1 MLATEATTATKGTLT
16 SEKCIED
23 VAETSSIAEA
33 TATRS
38 SLAEAVVLLP
48 PFAIAERLV
57 GLGYFLEASLGYIIA
72 RIAIRVEL
80 PCQLSVR
87 LFYLVRLSG
96 AIDTK

>member
-1 MLATEATTATKGTLT
+1 MLAAEAAAAPKGTLA

-23 VAETSSIAEA
+23 ITETSSIAEA
-33 TATRS
+33 TATGS
-38 SLAEAVVLLP
+38 SLTEAVVLLS
-48 PFAIAERLV
+48 PFAIAKRLV
-57 GLGYFLEASLGYIIA
+57 GLGYFLEASLGNIVA

-80 PCQLSVR
+80 PCQLTVR